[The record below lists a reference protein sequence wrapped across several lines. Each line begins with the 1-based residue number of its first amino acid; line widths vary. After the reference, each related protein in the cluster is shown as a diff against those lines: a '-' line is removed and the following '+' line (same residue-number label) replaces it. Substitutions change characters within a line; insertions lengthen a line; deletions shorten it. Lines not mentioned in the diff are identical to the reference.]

1 MIEAAFGISLV
12 FGALGF
18 ATGYMVSARLLA
30 HRIDNLELQI
40 LMMTDRDEQG
50 RFVKSMGKL
59 DDEVIRD

>member
-1 MIEAAFGISLV
+1 MIEAAIGLCAIFGV
-12 FGALGF
+12 LGF
-18 ATGYMVSARLLA
+18 ATGYMVCGRLMS

-40 LMMTDRDEQG
+40 LMLTDRDEKG

>member
-1 MIEAAFGISLV
+1 MIEAAIGISAI
-12 FGALGF
+12 FGVVGF

-30 HRIDNLELQI
+30 HRIDHLELQI
-40 LMMTDRDEQG
+40 LMMTDRDEKG